1 LIYALVIGCIIIPYE
16 KYIRISI
23 NIRYIALYQSKKEFG
38 ERAGI
43 TYFGKIEDLKV
54 VQRREISEIPRDDSK
69 LYVLF
74 QIQSWQQL
82 PRTIIPE
89 RYGVRSH
96 FYTTLKLM
104 NIASTFGRIMD
115 FE

>member
-54 VQRREISEIPRDDSK
+54 VQRREIRR
-69 LYVLF
+69 F
-74 QIQSWQQL
+74 QEMILNYMYCFKFKVGSNYQEQ
-82 PRTIIPE
+82 
-89 RYGVRSH
+89 
-96 FYTTLKLM
+96 
-104 NIASTFGRIMD
+104 
-115 FE
+115 